1 MKSFLLSLRFF
12 LLVVVFLRTSPGLAQ
27 GLNFGI
33 TPEAPDPTPAYD
45 KRFENAESKV
55 LKTRV
60 IYVPKQDMP
69 SRAQVWKS
77 LTKQLEQ
84 KTGLQL
90 NLEMPDSQLEFER
103 NLALGKYDIAYTT
116 PLQFLT
122 AADAQNYR
130 ALAKRKAQ
138 PLRALIIVR
147 KLDEARTLRDIETG
161 ITGFDSILNYSSSII
176 TRYSLKRLDIELPM
190 QLFENEE
197 ALFNG
202 LASGQVRA
210 ISIAESSFYALSPD
224 RQEQLKIL
232 WETPGFA
239 PFAFISHPRVPF
251 YSINKLQ
258 RAMVN
263 LNRSG
268 RNQELVEQ
276 LGALNGF
283 EVARNSDWLD
293 ARGIDVDALN
303 MSLPLVELN
312 SNNDDAQQ

>member
-1 MKSFLLSLRFF
+1 MKPHPLHHQVWLLAVLIFG
-12 LLVVVFLRTSPGLAQ
+12 SPFCIAQ
-27 GLNFGI
+27 GLSFGV
-33 TPEAPDPTPAYD
+33 TPEAPDPEPVYD
-45 KRFENAESKV
+45 KRFENADSKV

-60 IYVPKQDMP
+60 VYEPKKDTP
-69 SRAQVWKS
+69 SRSQVWQTLAKR
-77 LTKQLEQ
+77 LEE

-90 NLEMPDSQLEFER
+90 NLELPNSQLEFER
-103 NLALGKYDIAYTT
+103 NLAQGKYDIAYTT

-130 ALAKRKAQ
+130 ALSKRKAQ

-147 KLDEARTLRDIETG
+147 KLDQARTLRDIEED
-161 ITGFDSILNYSSSII
+161 ITGFDSVLNYTSSVIP
-176 TRYSLKRLDIELPM
+176 RFSLKRLGLELPM
-190 QLFENEE
+190 QLFEDKK
-197 ALFNG
+197 ALFNA
-202 LASGQVRA
+202 LASSQVRA

-239 PFAFISHPRVPF
+239 PFAFVSHPRVPF

-263 LNRSG
+263 LNRRG
-268 RNQELVEQ
+268 RNQDLVEQ
-276 LGALNGF
+276 LGARNGY

-293 ARGIDVDALN
+293 ARGIDLDKLN
-303 MSLPLVELN
+303 MRLPLVEP
-312 SNNDDAQQ
+312 SPKQ

>member
-1 MKSFLLSLRFF
+1 MKPHPLHHQVWLLAVLIFG
-12 LLVVVFLRTSPGLAQ
+12 SPFCIAQ
-27 GLNFGI
+27 GLSFGV
-33 TPEAPDPTPAYD
+33 TPEAPDPEPVYD
-45 KRFENAESKV
+45 KRFENADSKV

-60 IYVPKQDMP
+60 VYEPKKDTP
-69 SRAQVWKS
+69 SRSQVWHTLAKR
-77 LTKQLEQ
+77 LEE

-90 NLEMPDSQLEFER
+90 NLELPNSQLEFER
-103 NLALGKYDIAYTT
+103 NLAQGKYDIAYTT

-130 ALAKRKAQ
+130 ALSKRKAQ

-147 KLDEARTLRDIETG
+147 KLDQARTLRDIEED
-161 ITGFDSILNYSSSII
+161 ITGFDSVLNYTSSVIP
-176 TRYSLKRLDIELPM
+176 RFSLKRLGLELPM
-190 QLFENEE
+190 QLFEDKK
-197 ALFNG
+197 ALFNA
-202 LASGQVRA
+202 LASSQVRA

-239 PFAFISHPRVPF
+239 PFAFVSHPRVPF

-263 LNRSG
+263 LNRRG
-268 RNQELVEQ
+268 RNQDLVEQ
-276 LGALNGF
+276 LGARNGY

-293 ARGIDVDALN
+293 ARGIDLDKLN
-303 MSLPLVELN
+303 MRLPLVEP
-312 SNNDDAQQ
+312 SPKQ

>member
-1 MKSFLLSLRFF
+1 MKSFLLYLRFF
-12 LLVVVFLRTSPGLAQ
+12 AFVALLLRSGFGLAQ

-33 TPEAPDPTPAYD
+33 TPEAPDPTPVYD

-77 LTKQLEQ
+77 LIKQLEQ

-90 NLEMPDSQLEFER
+90 NLHMPSSQLEFER
-103 NLALGKYDIAYTT
+103 NLAQGKYDVAYTT
-116 PLQFLT
+116 PLQFLA

-138 PLRALIIVR
+138 PLRALIVVK
-147 KLDEARTLRDIETG
+147 KLDDARTLRDIENDV
-161 ITGFDSILNYSSSII
+161 TGFDSILNYSSSII

-190 QLFENEE
+190 QLFDSEK

-202 LASGQVRA
+202 LASGRVRA

-268 RNQELVEQ
+268 KNQELVEQ

-293 ARGIDVDALN
+293 ARGIDLNALN
-303 MSLPLVELN
+303 LSLPLVERD
-312 SNNDDAQQ
+312 SNENADQ